1 MIKTA
6 LSASLIALAVLAP
19 AASAA
24 PEPKPKPVKESKAA
38 VLDAKTAKYCA
49 ELAAVKPDKKGV
61 VTYTKDQLAFLATFD
76 CPVERPA
83 DCPDEIKQAK
93 LDKTVKAYVA
103 VGSASARGEWPEW
116 LKQSYR
122 QECSLEQ
129 FTKGTGETKPE
140 KPFDPGVIG
149 SDKRVGSPS

>member
-24 PEPKPKPVKESKAA
+24 PEPKPKPVKEPKAH
-38 VLDAKTAKYCA
+38 VLDEKTARYCA

-61 VTYTKDQLAFLATFD
+61 VTLTKEQLAFQSTVD

-83 DCPDEIKQAK
+83 NCPDEAKQEK
-93 LDKTVKAYVA
+93 LDQTVMEYAMTGSDSHKA
-103 VGSASARGEWPEW
+103 EWPEW
-116 LKQSYR
+116 LKQTYR
-122 QECSLEQ
+122 TECSLD
-129 FTKGTGETKPE
+129 KPSKTKPE
-140 KPFDPGVIG
+140 PPAPFDPRVIG
-149 SDKRVGSPS
+149 SDKPQVNS